1 MDVGT
6 MLNYLAIALQL
17 FAAGALMIWPEQKW
31 IGFTLMAIGA
41 AVALIGGG
49 LFLSRKEVF
58 ASLKRFWFLLP
69 IGMAIGI
76 LFVWF
81 FSLIPAFQSSNISFT
96 SSWQRWESMAKDL
109 KRVEGKTFIN
119 EEVPLDGHAYIN
131 CDFKNV
137 RFVFEGKAPFSLVRN
152 KWSSPYIDP
161 KSPALNALVLILR
174 ELDLLDKTRRF
185 YILPAPKE

>member
-41 AVALIGGG
+41 AVALISGG

-81 FSLIPAFQSSNISFT
+81 
-96 SSWQRWESMAKDL
+96 
-109 KRVEGKTFIN
+109 
-119 EEVPLDGHAYIN
+119 
-131 CDFKNV
+131 
-137 RFVFEGKAPFSLVRN
+137 LV
-152 KWSSPYIDP
+152 
-161 KSPALNALVLILR
+161 
-174 ELDLLDKTRRF
+174 
-185 YILPAPKE
+185 